1 VTAGDPAALIP
12 LAVVVLVFLAIAVR
26 QVGRYTLRIWQIMLA
41 GAVAVLV
48 TGSISPGRALSSI
61 SPDVMLF
68 LFGMF
73 LVGEALQ
80 ASGYLSHLAHRLFSR
95 AATYDQL
102 LLLLTFSFGL
112 LSAVLM
118 NDTLAIVGTPLVI
131 AVARRNGVPARIL
144 LLALAFAVTTGSVLS
159 PIGNPQNLLIAVDGP
174 VANPFVT
181 FLGALA
187 VPTLIC
193 LALSYGILRW
203 LYPGDFVHRA
213 CVVDAGTITD
223 PALARLSQ
231 LSLLVILLLI
241 GILVATFTLGVPPG
255 LSLPHIAL
263 LAALPLL
270 VGSPRRWELVKKVDW
285 PTLVF
290 FASMFVLMESV
301 WTTGFFQDLVGLAG
315 PALSRTGVILLLGIT
330 IPQFLSNVPFVAL
343 VLPLMA
349 GQGGSPAPLL
359 ALAAGSTIA
368 GNLSILG
375 AASNVIIIQNAERQG
390 ETLTF
395 RDFLRAGVP
404 LTILQAG
411 VYWVFL
417 SVFSG

>member
-1 VTAGDPAALIP
+1 MNGGDLVTAIP
-12 LAVVVLVFLAIAVR
+12 LAVVVLVFLAIAIR

-41 GAVAVLV
+41 GALVVLL
-48 TGSISPGRALSSI
+48 TGSISPAQALSAI

-73 LVGEALQ
+73 VVGEGLQ

-95 AATYDQL
+95 AATYDRL
-102 LLLLTFSFGL
+102 LLLLILSFGL
-112 LSAVLM
+112 LSALLM

-131 AVARRNGVPARIL
+131 AVARRNGIPARIL

-181 FLGALA
+181 FLVALA
-187 VPTLIC
+187 LPTLVS
-193 LALSYGILRW
+193 LALCYGILRW
-203 LYPGDFVHRA
+203 LDPGDFVHRA
-213 CVVDAGTITD
+213 CSVDAGAVTD

-231 LSLLVILLLI
+231 LSLGLILLLI
-241 GILVATFTLGVPPG
+241 GVMVATFTLGIPAG
-255 LSLPHIAL
+255 FSLPLIAL

-270 VGSPRRWELVKKVDW
+270 LGSPRRWELVKRVDW

-290 FASMFVLMESV
+290 FAAMFVLMESV
-301 WTTGFFQDLVGLAG
+301 WTTGFFQDLVGRAG
-315 PALSRTGVILLLGIT
+315 PSLSHTGVILLLGIT
-330 IPQFLSNVPFVAL
+330 VPQFLSNVPFVAL
-343 VLPLMA
+343 VLPLI
-349 GQGGSPAPLL
+349 GSGGGSPAPLL

-395 RDFLRAGVP
+395 RDFIRAGVP
-404 LTILQAG
+404 LTLLQAG

-417 SVFSG
+417 SIL

>member
-1 VTAGDPAALIP
+1 MTAGDPLSLIP

-41 GAVAVLV
+41 GAVVVLV
-48 TGSISPGRALSSI
+48 TGSISPTQALAAI
-61 SPDVMLF
+61 NPDVMLF

-73 LVGEALQ
+73 VVGEALQ
-80 ASGYLSHLAHRLFSR
+80 ASGYLSHVAHRLFSR
-95 AATYDQL
+95 AGTYDRL
-102 LLLLTFSFGL
+102 LLLLILSFGL
-112 LSAVLM
+112 FSALLM
-118 NDTLAIVGTPLVI
+118 NDTLAIIGTPLVI
-131 AVARRNGVPARIL
+131 AVARRNGIPTRIL

-159 PIGNPQNLLIAVDGP
+159 PIGNPQNLLIAVEGP
-174 VANPFVT
+174 VPNPFVT
-181 FLGALA
+181 FLVTLGI
-187 VPTLIC
+187 PTIVGLLLC
-193 LALSYGILRW
+193 YLVVRW
-203 LYPGDFVHRA
+203 QYPGDFGHRA
-213 CVVDAGTITD
+213 CSIDAGTVTD

-231 LSLLVILLLI
+231 VSLLLI
-241 GILVATFTLGVPPG
+241 LALIGLLVATVTLGIPTG

-263 LAALPLL
+263 LAAIPPLL
-270 VGSPRRWELVKKVDW
+270 ASPRRWELLKGVDW

-290 FASMFVLMESV
+290 FAAMFVLMASV
-301 WTTGFFQDLVGLAG
+301 WSTGFFQALVGLAG
-315 PALSRTGVILLLGIT
+315 PSLDSTGVILLLGIT

-343 VLPLMA
+343 VLPLVSSGA
-349 GQGGSPAPLL
+349 GSTIPLM

-390 ETLTF
+390 ETLTS

-404 LTILQAG
+404 LTLLQAG

-417 SVFSG
+417 SLW